1 MTALRTAAVEGEAV
15 AGGEG
20 EGADLLE
27 RVRDAV
33 AVLLAGLPGTPARL
47 RVRAGGVE
55 LELDWPVAPPAPVP
69 VPVPV
74 QGGPAPAPVPVL
86 NSPGGMSI
94 TASTVGTFFRSPEPG
109 ADPFVQVGDQ
119 VKGGQQVAIIE
130 VMKLMIPVEADRDAV
145 ITEVLADD
153 GQSVEYGQPLFA
165 LGPVS

>member
-15 AGGEG
+15 VGG

-55 LELDWPVAPPAPVP
+55 LELDWPAAP
-69 VPVPV
+69 
-74 QGGPAPAPVPVL
+74 PAPAPVPV
-86 NSPGGMSI
+86 PGGPAPTPAPALVPAANPAGGVSV

-145 ITEVLADD
+145 ITEVLVDD